1 MFIRGPSLGGT
12 TSYLLIP
19 AITGLPGLV
28 ITLSNLVRASHLNV
42 FINYILS
49 HKYLFFIQLLKNL

>member
-19 AITGLPGLV
+19 AITGLPDLV

-42 FINYILS
+42 FNIYIVTQQ
-49 HKYLFFIQLLKNL
+49 K